1 MDVYPTHGGVIALP
15 TRPNPTAVDW
25 VLYPPEPCPRCGN
38 MLESEHCK
46 GVCKVCGYFHDCSDF

>member
-1 MDVYPTHGGVIALP
+1 MDVHAAYGSVMALP
-15 TRPNPTAVDW
+15 TKLNPSTYEW
-25 VLYPPEPCPRCGN
+25 VRYLPEPCPRCGN